1 MGAVAVEP
9 VVAAHQDRFVRL
21 LTQAGAWVSRAK
33 TVVRAFS
40 QVWIAGAVLPVLEE
54 EALAKQEQQALH
66 ALQGMAAMDTSFLL
80 LRSCQTLLRVGVP
93 EL

>member
-1 MGAVAVEP
+1 MVVEL
-9 VVAAHQDRFVRL
+9 VVAANRDRLVRL

-33 TVVRAFS
+33 TVDRAGS

-54 EALAKQEQQALH
+54 EALAKLEQEALH
-66 ALQGMAAMDTSFLL
+66 ARQEMAVMVISFLL